1 MNNNAAIGYAIK
13 AAKELGVDQ
22 KQIKFFVSE
31 MEHQMNVKTEEQ
43 AEKTHKEL

>member
-22 KQIKFFVSE
+22 KQINSLFV
-31 MEHQMNVKTEEQ
+31 TR
-43 AEKTHKEL
+43 